1 MEPAREFTPSAVGA
15 AHSSANARFDAAI
28 RRPESVVLQ
37 VDATVSTIDGLAWL
51 VGQRD
56 EATRSRLDALH
67 REAVA
72 DHWSWSELSRGRL
85 AVLRPRRA
93 EIIELGSAYLEALAP
108 GVIDAAA
115 RLRRAGVALSL
126 ASDVAADA
134 LFGVAHAL
142 GVAPSALRA
151 PRLRFDALGAYVGCE
166 LPAEQ
171 EDDSALARHES
182 SGTLFVGTRRP
193 VMFASLDS
201 HAFVAFSGV
210 VAVEGSAQAEATL
223 ESFAELITLLLR

>member
-1 MEPAREFTPSAVGA
+1 MEPARDLTPSAVGA
-15 AHSSANARFDAAI
+15 ALSSASARFDAAF

-56 EATRSRLDALH
+56 ESTRSRLDALH

-72 DHWSWSELSRGRL
+72 DHWSWSELARGRL

-93 EIIELGSAYLEALAP
+93 EIIELGSAYLGALAP
-108 GVIDAAA
+108 GAMEAAA

-166 LPAEQ
+166 LPAEPE
-171 EDDSALARHES
+171 EDLNRPRHES
-182 SGTLFVGTRRP
+182 SGILFVGTRRP

-201 HAFVAFSGV
+201 HAFIAFSGV
-210 VAVEGSAQAEATL
+210 VAVERSAEAEATVD
-223 ESFAELITLLLR
+223 SFAELVTLLLR